1 MNATVFTLTLR
12 QFAGRRRS
20 LLMFGLALVPV
31 AVAIIYRLGEH
42 IDQHDWTANVLL
54 NGIVVTTILPLAC
67 LILGTSA
74 LGSEIE
80 DGTAVYLLAKPV
92 PRRDIIAAKFA
103 ASALIAAAFLVPAT
117 AVSGLIGLQGVS
129 EEGIATGFAVAVL
142 VGVFAYSAVFILLSV
157 ATSRALLIGL
167 AYVFIWE
174 GLITELFSGT
184 RYLSIRQYCLG
195 IADLIS
201 TVSERDFEANLG
213 GVEGLVLIAVVT
225 AAALLLAVR
234 RLEAFELTD
243 TD

>member
-20 LLMFGLALVPV
+20 LLLFGLALVPV

-80 DGTAVYLLAKPV
+80 DGTAVYILAKPV
-92 PRRDIIAAKFA
+92 PRRHIIGAKFA
-103 ASALIAAAFLVPAT
+103 ASALVAAAFIVPAT
-117 AVSGLIGLQGVS
+117 AVSGLIALRGVS
-129 EEGIATGFAVAVL
+129 EEGIVTGFAIAAL
-142 VGVFAYSAVFILLSV
+142 LGVFAYTAVFILLSV
-157 ATSRALLIGL
+157 TTSRALLFGL

-174 GLITELFSGT
+174 GLVTELFSGS
-184 RYLSIRQYCLG
+184 RYLSIRQYSLG
-195 IADLIS
+195 IADFFA
-201 TVSERDFEANLG
+201 TVSKQDFEATLG
-213 GVEGLVLIAVVT
+213 GPEALILAPVAT
-225 AAALLLAVR
+225 AAALVLAVR
-234 RLEAFELTD
+234 RLQNFELTD

>member
-1 MNATVFTLTLR
+1 MNAAVFRLTLR
-12 QFAGRRRS
+12 QFAGQRRS
-20 LLMFGLALVPV
+20 LLLFGLALVPV
-31 AVAIIYRLGEH
+31 ALAVLFRLGEH
-42 IDQHDWTANVLL
+42 LDQHEETANFLADV
-54 NGIVVTTILPLAC
+54 VVTAILPLAC
-67 LILGTSA
+67 LLLGTSA

-92 PRRDIIAAKFA
+92 PRRDIITAKFA

-129 EEGIATGFAVAVL
+129 EEGIATGFTIAVL
-142 VGVFAYSAVFILLSV
+142 VGVFAYTAVFILLSV

-195 IADLIS
+195 IADFIS

-213 GVEGLVLIAVVT
+213 GVEGLVLAGVVVAT
-225 AAALLLAVR
+225 ALVFAVR
-234 RLEAFELTD
+234 RLEAFELTG

>member
-12 QFAGRRRS
+12 QFARQRRS
-20 LLMFGLALVPV
+20 LLIFGLALIPV
-31 AVAIIYRLGEH
+31 ALAIIYRLGEH
-42 IDQHDWTANVLL
+42 LDQQEETANFLADV
-54 NGIVVTTILPLAC
+54 VVTAILPLAC

-80 DGTAVYLLAKPV
+80 DGTAVYILAKPV

-103 ASALIAAAFLVPAT
+103 ASVLIAAAFVVPAT

-129 EEGIATGFAVAVL
+129 EEGIATGFAIATL
-142 VGVFAYSAVFILLSV
+142 VGVFAYTAVFILLSV
-157 ATSRALLIGL
+157 ATSRALLVGL

-184 RYLSIRQYCLG
+184 RYLSIRQYTLG
-195 IADLIS
+195 IADFFA
-201 TVSERDFEANLG
+201 TVSKQDFEANLG
-213 GVEGLVLIAVVT
+213 GPEALILATVAA
-225 AAALLLAVR
+225 AAALVLAVR

>member
-12 QFAGRRRS
+12 QFAGQRRS
-20 LLMFGLALVPV
+20 LLMFGLALIPV
-31 AVAIIYRLGEH
+31 ALAIIFRLGEH
-42 IDQHDWTANVLL
+42 LDQQGETANFLADV
-54 NGIVVTTILPLAC
+54 VVTAILPLAC

-80 DGTAVYLLAKPV
+80 DGTAVYILAKPV

-103 ASALIAAAFLVPAT
+103 ASVLIAAAFVVPAT
-117 AVSGLIGLQGVS
+117 VASGLIGLQGVS
-129 EEGIATGFAVAVL
+129 NEGIVTGFAIATL
-142 VGVFAYSAVFILLSV
+142 VGVFAYTAVFILLSV
-157 ATSRALLIGL
+157 ATSRALLFGL

-184 RYLSIRQYCLG
+184 RYLSIRQYTLG
-195 IADLIS
+195 IADFFA
-201 TVSERDFEANLG
+201 TVSKQDFEATVG
-213 GVEGLVLIAVVT
+213 GPEAFVLAVFAA
-225 AAALLLAVR
+225 AAALVLAVR

>member
-12 QFAGRRRS
+12 QFAGQRRS
-20 LLMFGLALVPV
+20 LLMFGLALIPV
-31 AVAIIYRLGEH
+31 ALAIIFRLGEH
-42 IDQHDWTANVLL
+42 LDQQEETANFLADV
-54 NGIVVTTILPLAC
+54 VVTAILPLAC

-80 DGTAVYLLAKPV
+80 DGTAVYILAKPV

-103 ASALIAAAFLVPAT
+103 ASVLIAAAFVVPAT
-117 AVSGLIGLQGVS
+117 AASGLIGLQGVS
-129 EEGIATGFAVAVL
+129 EEGIVTGFAIATL
-142 VGVFAYSAVFILLSV
+142 VGVFAYTAVFILLSV
-157 ATSRALLIGL
+157 ATSRALLFGL

-184 RYLSIRQYCLG
+184 RYLSIRQYTLG
-195 IADLIS
+195 IADFFA
-201 TVSERDFEANLG
+201 TVSKQDFEATVG
-213 GVEGLVLIAVVT
+213 GPEAFVLAT
-225 AAALLLAVR
+225 FAAAAALVLAVR

>member
-1 MNATVFTLTLR
+1 MNTTVFMLTLR

-42 IDQHDWTANVLL
+42 LDQHDWTANVLL

-80 DGTAVYLLAKPV
+80 DGTAVYILAKPV
-92 PRRDIIAAKFA
+92 PRSETVGAKFA
-103 ASALIAAAFLVPAT
+103 ASALLAIAFVVPAT
-117 AVSGLIGLQGVS
+117 AVSGLIALQGVPKD
-129 EEGIATGFAVAVL
+129 GIVTGFAIATL
-142 VGVFAYSAVFILLSV
+142 VGVFAYTAIFMLLSV
-157 ATSRALLIGL
+157 ATSRALLFGL

-174 GLITELFSGT
+174 GLVTQLFSGT
-184 RYLSIRQYCLG
+184 RYVSIRQYCLG
-195 IADLIS
+195 VADLFAG
-201 TVSERDFEANLG
+201 VAKQDFEADLG
-213 GVEGLVLIAVVT
+213 GPEGLIL
-225 AAALLLAVR
+225 AAAATAVALVLAVR

>member
-42 IDQHDWTANVLL
+42 LDQHDWTANVLL

-74 LGSEIE
+74 LGSEVE
-80 DGTAVYLLAKPV
+80 DGTAIYILAKPV
-92 PRRDIIAAKFA
+92 PRREIIGAKFA
-103 ASALIAAAFLVPAT
+103 ASALVAAAFVVPAT
-117 AVSGLIGLQGVS
+117 VISGLIGLQGVS
-129 EEGIATGFAVAVL
+129 EEGIVTGFAVATLFGVL
-142 VGVFAYSAVFILLSV
+142 AYTAVFMLLSV
-157 ATSRALLIGL
+157 ATSRALLFGL

-195 IADLIS
+195 IADFIA
-201 TVSERDFEANLG
+201 TVRERDFEANLG
-213 GVEGLVLIAVVT
+213 GPEGLILATVATAV
-225 AAALLLAVR
+225 ALVLAVR
-234 RLEAFELTD
+234 RLQNFELTD